1 MKKILLYIESD
12 YYRYTGKRA
21 NPCTLIRKAFFG
33 RSNAFRYSFW
43 LRLSHFK
50 NPFRTF
56 AKLILKI
63 LSDRYKIFISW
74 KSSIGYGL
82 YIGGPP
88 MCIIVNGGATF
99 GNNVNISQ
107 FLNIGSNKKQF
118 VTIGNN
124 VYIGPHV
131 CITDGV
137 TIGDNATIGAGA
149 VVTKPIP
156 QNATAMGIPA
166 KVTKYDNP
174 GRFILNAVDW
184 M

>member
-1 MKKILLYIESD
+1 MKKIFSYIESD

-21 NPCTLIRKAFFG
+21 NPNSLIWKALWG
-33 RSNAFRYSFW
+33 RNNAFRYSFW

-50 NPFRTF
+50 NPFRLG
-56 AKLILKI
+56 AKMMLKI
-63 LSDRYKIFISW
+63 LSNRYKIFISW

-82 YIGGPP
+82 YIGGPGV
-88 MCIIVNGGATF
+88 CIIVNGGTMI

-107 FLNIGSNKKQF
+107 FLNIGSNKKQY
-118 VTIGNN
+118 VTIGDN

-166 KVTKYDNP
+166 KVTTYDNP